1 MYIKNTKSTLFIS
14 KSKNIN
20 DIPTLFIH
28 GFTGSSKSW
37 SSIRSK
43 LSTSTI
49 AVDIPGY
56 GKSIFN
62 DLSDTYFF
70 KDFSNEII
78 IGVDHEMYAHTV
90 KLTENN
96 KKALALDFD

>member
-43 LSTSTI
+43 LTTSTI
-49 AVDIPGY
+49 QWICLHVNGL
-56 GKSIFN
+56 GKKN
-62 DLSDTYFF
+62 YLSFF
-70 KDFSNEII
+70 TFLKD
-78 IGVDHEMYAHTV
+78 A
-90 KLTENN
+90 
-96 KKALALDFD
+96 